1 MKRTEAQSIKDIID
15 VALTQ
20 SGISSTID
28 EQKLCYLWPEIVGQ
42 SINRYTTRRYVENG
56 ILHVYISSA
65 ALKNELQFHRTR
77 LMDELNRATG
87 KNVITNIVIH

>member
-1 MKRTEAQSIKDIID
+1 MKRSEAQSIKDIID

-87 KNVITNIVIH
+87 KNVITNIIIH

>member
-1 MKRTEAQSIKDIID
+1 MKRSEAQSIKDIID